1 MKKIIFILVMALMMF
16 VSCSNVS
23 CLEDEKLENGKSTCK
38 VSDFIDLKV
47 IAFNIYEIVYVD
59 NNTGVLYYRKNVKN
73 GGSGGYTPIYNADGS
88 LKNINQYE

>member
-1 MKKIIFILVMALMMF
+1 MKKIIFILIMVLVMF

-23 CLEDEKLENGKSTCK
+23 CLENENLENEKSTYK

-47 IAFNIYEIVYVD
+47 VAFNLYETVYVD
-59 NNTGVLYYRKNVKN
+59 KNTGILYYRKNVKN

-88 LKNINQYE
+88 IKNIKQYK

>member
-1 MKKIIFILVMALMMF
+1 MKKIIFILIMFLMMF

-23 CLEDEKLENGKSTCK
+23 SLEDESLENEKSIYK

-47 IAFNIYEIVYVD
+47 IAFNLYETIYVD

-88 LKNINQYE
+88 LKNINQYK

>member
-1 MKKIIFILVMALMMF
+1 MKKIIFILVMALVMF

-23 CLEDEKLENGKSTCK
+23 YLKDENLENEKNIYK
-38 VSDFIDLKV
+38 VSDLIDLKV
-47 IAFNIYEIVYVD
+47 IAFNLYETVYVD

-88 LKNINQYE
+88 LKNIKQCK